1 MGTKN
6 TLADLNNHLFEQLE
20 RLNDDDLTGEKL
32 QEERERAKSM
42 ASIAQTIINNGEL
55 ALKAVKHYDEYGKD
69 RKRKQYQDK
78 GTGSVM
84 PAGDSMPDTYIA
96 IMLQSLKKKEQVL
109 DEIIR
114 LDDRQKDTLTDPEC
128 PFDVFDETVEAKS
141 ACIDQLNQLDSGFE
155 KLYAQVAE
163 ELDQNRE
170 DYAKEIRDMQQCIR
184 RVTDKSV
191 KIQAQEARNK
201 ELMREK
207 FATIHRQAKAVR
219 KNSRAITGYYNS
231 MKEW

>member
-1 MGTKN
+1 
-6 TLADLNNHLFEQLE
+6 
-20 RLNDDDLTGEKL
+20 
-32 QEERERAKSM
+32 
-42 ASIAQTIINNGEL
+42 
-55 ALKAVKHYDEYGKD
+55 
-69 RKRKQYQDK
+69 
-78 GTGSVM
+78 M

-114 LDDRQKDTLTDPEC
+114 LDDRQKDTLTDP
-128 PFDVFDETVEAKS
+128 EAKS

>member
-1 MGTKN
+1 
-6 TLADLNNHLFEQLE
+6 
-20 RLNDDDLTGEKL
+20 
-32 QEERERAKSM
+32 
-42 ASIAQTIINNGEL
+42 
-55 ALKAVKHYDEYGKD
+55 
-69 RKRKQYQDK
+69 
-78 GTGSVM
+78 M

-141 ACIDQLNQLDSGFE
+141 
-155 KLYAQVAE
+155 AQVAE